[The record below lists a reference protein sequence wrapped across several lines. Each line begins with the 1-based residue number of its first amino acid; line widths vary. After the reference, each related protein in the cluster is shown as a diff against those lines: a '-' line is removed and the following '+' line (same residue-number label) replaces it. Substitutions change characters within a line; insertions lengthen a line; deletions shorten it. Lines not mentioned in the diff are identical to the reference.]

1 MPRRWKFAAWALG
14 ALVAAGVVVTVG
26 AKPKPVSPVRQV
38 PHAPHVPQV
47 SAHPSPNP
55 IANPPTA
62 DATADSQLPSGQW
75 ALPAP
80 SRYEGLAAVGFLHTT
95 LGAVA
100 LGYSALAAR
109 FTTDPD
115 MAVSVVRA
123 TALAPTPSFLAEV
136 AQGTVALRTRFG
148 LAPAGPTPTTIGLSL
163 IGCRV
168 ASASEHRVVVGYEG
182 ALSVEGGAV
191 QGTTAQVSVA
201 IALVWDGADW
211 KIDPTTDLPTPPIE
225 YPTKSAAA
233 TPGGWHVCSET

>member
-1 MPRRWKFAAWALG
+1 MPRRWKFAAWVLG

-26 AKPKPVSPVRQV
+26 AKPRPVSPVRQV
-38 PHAPHVPQV
+38 PHAPQA
-47 SAHPSPNP
+47 STHPT

-62 DATADSQLPSGQW
+62 DATAEPALPTGHW
-75 ALPAP
+75 ALPSP
-80 SRYEGLAAVGFLHTT
+80 SRYEGLAGVGFLHTT

-123 TALAPTPSFLAEV
+123 TVLAPTTSFLAEV

-182 ALSVEGGAV
+182 ALSVEGGTV

-225 YPTKSAAA
+225 FPTKSAAA